1 MQVHCTYTVYMHVHC
16 KLLLTE
22 VLFIIQC
29 SHCREILSS
38 DLYHTWL
45 LPMCGEDVLWI
56 ENSHIFC
63 FKISDYSLFN
73 NTNSK
78 INTATGT
85 LKFCKITQMI
95 DACQR
100 FPVQSHWFITAFC
113 WHGLSASP
121 LLFWRWRL
129 SLAPVLYAVS
139 WSASVSPLDPPGDPL
154 WPAWTRTYR

>member
-1 MQVHCTYTVYMHVHC
+1 MQPLSWDFILWFVPYMTTTNVWRKC
-16 KLLLTE
+16 VVNWK
-22 VLFIIQC
+22 FPY
-29 SHCREILSS
+29 IL
-38 DLYHTWL
+38 
-45 LPMCGEDVLWI
+45 
-56 ENSHIFC
+56 NS